1 MAAPEQE
8 FEQRMMRL
16 TAATANIVPRVG
28 YEEQL
33 LVLLGAATANDVSS
47 VVVRFGKIGVA
58 IGALV
63 AAAAIVLA
71 QSHLMDVDQE
81 EALAYGTTEYF
92 E

>member
-1 MAAPEQE
+1 
-8 FEQRMMRL
+8 
-16 TAATANIVPRVG
+16 
-28 YEEQL
+28 
-33 LVLLGAATANDVSS
+33 
-47 VVVRFGKIGVA
+47 VA